1 MLPFDKL
8 QKQNRDD
15 FYLTT
20 FALGQ
25 RSMEINKEVS
35 LFIMDEFRSGEAN
48 PSKLRDLISLAM
60 LDLVKIAVSAGLSLE
75 DIGSEVNKAAFH

>member
-8 QKQNRDD
+8 SKQNRDD

-35 LFIMDEFRSGEAN
+35 LFIMDEFRSGEGD
-48 PSKLRDLISLAM
+48 PDKLRDLISLAM

>member
-8 QKQNRDD
+8 QKQDRND

-25 RSMEINKEVS
+25 RSMEINKEVA
-35 LFIMDEFRSGEAN
+35 LFIMDEYRNGEGD
-48 PSKLRDLISLAM
+48 SDKLRDLVSLAI
-60 LDLVKIAVSAGLSLE
+60 LDLVKIAVSAGLSRE

>member
-35 LFIMDEFRSGEAN
+35 LFIMDEFRSGEGD
-48 PSKLRDLISLAM
+48 SDKLRDLISLAM

>member
-8 QKQNRDD
+8 SKLEKDD

-35 LFIMDEFRSGEAN
+35 IFIMDEFRNGDAD
-48 PSKLRDLISLAM
+48 PSKLRGLVSLAM